1 MDRLLTDD
9 LALMEF
15 GDRMIRQ
22 IMYAE
27 NTIALKEDAL
37 ETHLARRG
45 NKPAKDDVKAAE
57 ERPSMAAYEMPQ
69 DGDEEKNTE

>member
-1 MDRLLTDD
+1 
-9 LALMEF
+9 
-15 GDRMIRQ
+15 MIRQ

-27 NTIALKEDAL
+27 NTIPMKEDAL
-37 ETHLARRG
+37 KTHLARRG